1 MNVVVKKLLM
11 KTLLLAPTSQTPLAQ
26 LKNWL
31 SSASVGWVPVPVPV
45 TDAVCGLFGA
55 LSVMISEPLR
65 VPVFVGWKLIDMS
78 QLVPGASV
86 RPEQPS
92 LTAVKSSGLA
102 PLTCALLMNRFALP
116 VLATVIDC
124 AALVAPTSS
133 EGKLSDDGVNV
144 TAGAGVGVGDGDG
157 DGDGDGE
164 DAVHPD
170 SLADAELDPS
180 VTVIW
185 QVDEL

>member
-102 PLTCALLMNRFALP
+102 PLTCALLMNSDALP
-116 VLATVIDC
+116 VLATLIDC
-124 AALVAPTSS
+124 GALVVPRSCAA
-133 EGKLSDDGVNV
+133 KVSDGGVSV
-144 TAGAGVGVGDGDG
+144 TAGDDAGGGD
-157 DGDGDGE
+157 E
-164 DAVHPD
+164 DALQPD
-170 SLADAELDPS
+170 SPAEAELAPS
-180 VTVIW
+180 GTV
-185 QVDEL
+185 L